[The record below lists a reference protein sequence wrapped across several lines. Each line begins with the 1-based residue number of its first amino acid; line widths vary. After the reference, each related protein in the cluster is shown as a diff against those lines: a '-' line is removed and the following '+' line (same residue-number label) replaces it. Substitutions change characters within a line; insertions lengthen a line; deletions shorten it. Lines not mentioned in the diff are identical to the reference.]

1 MYERQWVKCKRKRN
15 LKNIK
20 SSFWLPIWFVWTNIL
35 VHPLANKSWWL
46 KGIIFWNTIFL
57 DCVCPNTPPYKVS
70 HHPSVFLGQIWSQK
84 LKFSKLTKIWYR
96 GIHCYILISNLM
108 FIIFKMF
115 VIHIFWANLVPKTG
129 VLSKSIEIWYRSRLP
144 YAYFNFNVFFFKF
157 LLFI

>member
-96 GIHCYILISNLM
+96 GTLLYPY
-108 FIIFKMF
+108 FKF
-115 VIHIFWANLVPKTG
+115 NVYYFQNVCHSHFLGKFGHKNWSSLQINWNLVQK
-129 VLSKSIEIWYRSRLP
+129 
-144 YAYFNFNVFFFKF
+144 
-157 LLFI
+157 